1 MTNSQYHKYVMAYG
15 VPNTHDAICDS
26 LLFLILRKWCPLVS
40 VYVIGRFLTVLACAT
55 ETMRR
60 QPIGIELAAR
70 NLPCFFISQNPCDV
84 TKKQENHELQP
95 LRHVW
100 HRHIYSEI

>member
-1 MTNSQYHKYVMAYG
+1 MESKQVYKLACNVI
-15 VPNTHDAICDS
+15 V
-26 LLFLILRKWCPLVS
+26 LLHIVS

-60 QPIGIELAAR
+60 LPIGIELAAR

-84 TKKQENHELQP
+84 TKTQENHELQP

>member
-1 MTNSQYHKYVMAYG
+1 MQIYLSFVISLQYHFTTSM
-15 VPNTHDAICDS
+15 
-26 LLFLILRKWCPLVS
+26 
-40 VYVIGRFLTVLACAT
+40 YVIGRFLTVLACAT

-84 TKKQENHELQP
+84 TKTQENHELQP